1 MALLTE
7 TIPDERMP
15 RGAETVA
22 AGVALDADGLT
33 GSTSLLIY
41 RWRTAG

>member
-7 TIPDERMP
+7 TIPVERVP
-15 RGAETVA
+15 RGAGPVA

-41 RWRTAG
+41 RWQTAG